1 VRQVQ
6 AERQPTTADRPHLAA
21 RCAEAGSCP
30 KPGAVVITDELEWIN
45 DEHASIVV
53 V

>member
-6 AERQPTTADRPHLAA
+6 AEHQPTPADRPHLTP
-21 RCAEAGSCP
+21 RGTEACSSA
-30 KPGAVVITDELEWIN
+30 KSGAVVVTDELEWIN